1 MTRLVESQN
10 AEIALLRKQL
20 ADAQEYIRWRK
31 NLRRKSYKDDYASAQ
46 LKNQKKRL
54 KKKS

>member
-10 AEIALLRKQL
+10 AEIVLLRKQL
-20 ADAQEYIRWRK
+20 ADAQEYMRRRK
-31 NLRRKSYKDDYASAQ
+31 NLRRKSYEDDYASAQ